1 MRDAK
6 CNTMKQILLF
16 LLFITTTLSPLSAFA
31 ELNLTTSNI
40 TNMLPGPA
48 TDVFKL
54 LEGLKTDI
62 EAKMGLITPK
72 INLSGGDITNM
83 IQRGSGQSIPDI
95 LNSGKNIVQEK
106 ISYFNSQSFISTAT
120 EFVREMLTWLI
131 ETVRKVIGYF

>member
-1 MRDAK
+1 
-6 CNTMKQILLF
+6 
-16 LLFITTTLSPLSAFA
+16 
-31 ELNLTTSNI
+31 
-40 TNMLPGPA
+40 
-48 TDVFKL
+48 
-54 LEGLKTDI
+54 
-62 EAKMGLITPK
+62 
-72 INLSGGDITNM
+72 M

>member
-1 MRDAK
+1 
-6 CNTMKQILLF
+6 
-16 LLFITTTLSPLSAFA
+16 
-31 ELNLTTSNI
+31 
-40 TNMLPGPA
+40 MLPGPA